1 MIEILTK
8 FKKHGGIF
16 NIKLIFFKNGVILN
30 AIGKFDRQF
39 KFWCKFQIQST
50 PLQSPIVSSAVIGGS
65 SSLNP
70 LGLVSSQSAQAAAAL
85 GN

>member
-1 MIEILTK
+1 MIVCLIDIILM
-8 FKKHGGIF
+8 
-16 NIKLIFFKNGVILN
+16 LN
-30 AIGKFDRQF
+30 AIGYFGRHR

-50 PLQSPIVSSAVIGGS
+50 SLQSPVVSTAVIGGS
-65 SSLNP
+65 PSLNQ